1 MIELG
6 VVVLGAPTMNFSLRR
21 YKPTICLPI
30 AHQLRWINA
39 DAVVICSRY
48 HITIDHA
55 TTANGSEHSSLSD
68 GEDSSGVQ
76 VSPSSAAGSQEY
88 PDSLVDNDYLVL
100 YPDEIGPSDSA
111 SRPQTSNHHRPV
123 VEVPHPDLRRPPPR
137 RHTTQD
143 RGTYH
148 APPRAPRHHAPT
160 STGSVD
166 PSEDYP
172 GYARGPPPPH
182 ARPYAHWGPVA
193 VAPPP
198 NFPPSFSSG
207 PLYPSF
213 HPGNSVV
220 PAGQQLVPFASQGQ
234 PYGYPHPFSP
244 LPSAGAHGYFP
255 PVPTGPQHM
264 GNPLSPHGGTPYSG
278 QEMMSYGPAPG
289 YFPNYPQSIPV
300 HSVMSPPV
308 LYNQYATV
316 HPPPPAKTPP
326 PPQAD
331 TSKDDE
337 KFARLEKILMEQKA
351 EQEARDAALKKA
363 AEEKAAKDESDK
375 KAADEAAARAAAAA
389 QDAADRKAAE
399 DAAKAKADAEVAAAT
414 KATADAEASAAKA
427 KADAEEATAKAKAD
441 AEEAT
446 AKAKAEAEESA
457 AKAKAAAEEAI
468 AKAKAEGD
476 EALAKAKADAET
488 AAAAA
493 AASAAKPPPEKKKP
507 LKFKDAVGR
516 KFSFPF
522 HLCSTWNVSN
532 SQVYAHVLYKIRC

>member
-1 MIELG
+1 
-6 VVVLGAPTMNFSLRR
+6 
-21 YKPTICLPI
+21 
-30 AHQLRWINA
+30 
-39 DAVVICSRY
+39 VVICSRY

-55 TTANGSEHSSLSD
+55 TTAHGSEHSSLSD

-88 PDSLVDNDYLVL
+88 PDSLVENDYLVV
-100 YPDEIGPSDSA
+100 YTDDPDEIGPSDSA
-111 SRPQTSNHHRPV
+111 SRPRTSNHNRPV
-123 VEVPHPDLRRPPPR
+123 VEVPQPDIRRPPPR

-143 RGTYH
+143 RGTHH

-182 ARPYAHWGPVA
+182 ARSYAHWGHVA

-198 NFPPSFSSG
+198 NFSPSFSSG
-207 PLYPSF
+207 PSYPSF
-213 HPGNSVV
+213 HPSNSVV
-220 PAGQQLVPFASQGQ
+220 PAGQQLVPFANQGQ

-244 LPSAGAHGYFP
+244 LPGAGAHGYFP
-255 PVPTGPQHM
+255 PVATGPPHM

-278 QEMMSYGPAPG
+278 QEMMSYGPGPG
-289 YFPNYPQSIPV
+289 YFPSYPQPLPI
-300 HSVMSPPV
+300 HSVMAPPAA
-308 LYNQYATV
+308 LYNPYAAV
-316 HPPPPAKTPP
+316 HPPPPAKSPP
-326 PPQAD
+326 PPPPAD

-363 AEEKAAKDESDK
+363 AEEKAAKDEADK

-389 QDAADRKAAE
+389 KEAADRKAAE

-414 KATADAEASAAKA
+414 KATADAEASA
-427 KADAEEATAKAKAD
+427 AKAKAD

-476 EALAKAKADAET
+476 EALAKAKADAD

-493 AASAAKPPPEKKKP
+493 AAAAAAKPPPEKKKP

-522 HLCSTWNVSN
+522 HLCSTWNVSKRP
-532 SQVYAHVLYKIRC
+532 SVCSCALHGSLLIDSTGH

>member
-1 MIELG
+1 M
-6 VVVLGAPTMNFSLRR
+6 
-21 YKPTICLPI
+21 
-30 AHQLRWINA
+30 
-39 DAVVICSRY
+39 
-48 HITIDHA
+48 
-55 TTANGSEHSSLSD
+55 
-68 GEDSSGVQ
+68 Q

-111 SRPQTSNHHRPV
+111 SRPRTSNHNRSG
-123 VEVPHPDLRRPPPR
+123 VEVPHPEIARRPPPR

-143 RGTYH
+143 RGPHH

-172 GYARGPPPPH
+172 GYARGPPPPQ
-182 ARPYAHWGPVA
+182 ARPYAHWGHVA

-198 NFPPSFSSG
+198 NFSPGFSLGPS
-207 PLYPSF
+207 YPSF

-244 LPSAGAHGYFP
+244 GPGAGAHGYFP
-255 PVPTGPQHM
+255 PVSTGPQHM
-264 GNPLSPHGGTPYSG
+264 GNPLSPHGGTPYGG
-278 QEMMSYGPAPG
+278 QEMMSYGPGAG
-289 YFPNYPQSIPV
+289 YFPNYPQPMPI
-300 HSVMSPPV
+300 HSVMPPPA
-308 LYNQYATV
+308 LYNPYAAV
-316 HPPPPAKTPP
+316 HSPPPAKTP

-363 AEEKAAKDESDK
+363 AEEKAAKDEADK

-389 QDAADRKAAE
+389 KEAADRKAAE
-399 DAAKAKADAEVAAAT
+399 DAAKAKADADVAAAT

-427 KADAEEATAKAKAD
+427 KADAEEAS
-441 AEEAT
+441 
-446 AKAKAEAEESA
+446 AKAKAEAEA
-457 AKAKAAAEEAI
+457 NTAKAKAAAEEAI

-476 EALAKAKADAET
+476 EALAKAKADAE

-493 AASAAKPPPEKKKP
+493 AAKPPPEKKKP

-516 KFSFPF
+516 KYSFPF
-522 HLCSTWNVSN
+522 HLCSTWNVSDGRA
-532 SQVYAHVLYKIRC
+532 YAHVYHMDHC

>member
-1 MIELG
+1 M
-6 VVVLGAPTMNFSLRR
+6 
-21 YKPTICLPI
+21 
-30 AHQLRWINA
+30 
-39 DAVVICSRY
+39 
-48 HITIDHA
+48 
-55 TTANGSEHSSLSD
+55 
-68 GEDSSGVQ
+68 Q
-76 VSPSSAAGSQEY
+76 VSPSSAADSQEY

-111 SRPQTSNHHRPV
+111 SRPRTSNHNRPG
-123 VEVPHPDLRRPPPR
+123 VEVSHPELVRRPPPR
-137 RHTTQD
+137 RPTTQD
-143 RGTYH
+143 RGPPH
-148 APPRAPRHHAPT
+148 AASRAPRHHAPT

-182 ARPYAHWGPVA
+182 ARPYGHWGHVA

-198 NFPPSFSSG
+198 NFSPGFSSG
-207 PLYPSF
+207 PSYPSYL
-213 HPGNSVV
+213 PGNGVV

-244 LPSAGAHGYFP
+244 LSSAGAHGYFQS
-255 PVPTGPQHM
+255 VPTGPQHM
-264 GNPLSPHGGTPYSG
+264 GNPLSPHGGTGYSG
-278 QEMMSYGPAPG
+278 QEMMPYGPGPG
-289 YFPNYPQSIPV
+289 YFSSYPQQIPM
-300 HSVMSPPV
+300 HSVMPPPA
-308 LYNQYATV
+308 LYNPYATV
-316 HPPPPAKTPP
+316 QSPTPAKTPP
-326 PPQAD
+326 PPVD

-337 KFARLEKILMEQKA
+337 KFARLEKILMEQKL
-351 EQEARDAALKKA
+351 EQEARDASLKRA
-363 AEEKAAKDESDK
+363 AEEKAAKEEADK

-389 QDAADRKAAE
+389 KEAADRKAAE

-427 KADAEEATAKAKAD
+427 KADAEEATAKAKA
-441 AEEAT
+441 EAD
-446 AKAKAEAEESA
+446 ESA

-476 EALAKAKADAET
+476 EALAKAKADAE

-493 AASAAKPPPEKKKP
+493 AAKPPPEKKKP

-522 HLCSTWNVSN
+522 HLCSTWNVSDAPA
-532 SQVYAHVLYKIRC
+532 YAHVSDVNPC